1 MGSNRASMP
10 LFHRHILLKLDK
22 ITKKSLSGS
31 LQWTIRHNKPTLY
44 AKDKKVKDSG
54 SSKTGKSPGFL
65 HTCLIPISSLANQS
79 ARLSR
84 RLVTLFCPGIPG
96 AGKTILVSIA
106 IDYLQRRLRDCDVG
120 IAYLYHNFRRVD
132 DQTVE
137 QLIANLVKQLLRDM
151 FPPPPAV
158 MDAYTRHEK
167 HGSQPS
173 LSEFEEMFH
182 AVAALYKDG
191 VFVIVDALDE
201 CQMSDNVRSKFTET
215 LLHLQSKG
223 NNVSLLATSL
233 PVPDIVKAFDGYS
246 CLEIVE
252 RKDDIE
258 QYLRNRMPS
267 LYLVSKHPDL
277 NIISAAL
284 PVSQMA
290 CKSQCYINH
299 ELLVL
304 LSTYLLHKIRFLLAH
319 LFIESLKDKGSVKCI
334 RETPNKLQ
342 NNSQEN
348 EPKLALLRLAFN
360 DAMGRVNGQ
369 PAGYR
374 GLPIMCYR

>member
-137 QLIANLVKQLLRDM
+137 QLIANLLNQLLRNK

-158 MDAYTRHEK
+158 MDACT
-167 HGSQPS
+167 
-173 LSEFEEMFH
+173 
-182 AVAALYKDG
+182 
-191 VFVIVDALDE
+191 
-201 CQMSDNVRSKFTET
+201 
-215 LLHLQSKG
+215 
-223 NNVSLLATSL
+223 
-233 PVPDIVKAFDGYS
+233 
-246 CLEIVE
+246 
-252 RKDDIE
+252 
-258 QYLRNRMPS
+258 
-267 LYLVSKHPDL
+267 
-277 NIISAAL
+277 
-284 PVSQMA
+284 
-290 CKSQCYINH
+290 
-299 ELLVL
+299 
-304 LSTYLLHKIRFLLAH
+304 
-319 LFIESLKDKGSVKCI
+319 
-334 RETPNKLQ
+334 
-342 NNSQEN
+342 
-348 EPKLALLRLAFN
+348 
-360 DAMGRVNGQ
+360 
-369 PAGYR
+369 
-374 GLPIMCYR
+374 